1 MEERRRKRRDR
12 REDRVQGQSFMDVT
26 RQAFVRHLALDKWRE
41 IEDLRETLGFDWAR
55 AAEEACQFLTR
66 GPYAP
71 LWVRQWQADV
81 LPTAPEGDPGTVF
94 AAIERA
100 VAGAL
105 LSEEGER
112 KIRGD
117 RPLDE
122 DPEYKAFVD
131 RGIEKLLSQQAGEL
145 ESFT

>member
-1 MEERRRKRRDR
+1 MRQE
-12 REDRVQGQSFMDVT
+12 RVQGQSFMDVT

-41 IEDLRETLGFDWAR
+41 IEDMRETLGFEWAR
-55 AAEEACQFLTR
+55 AAEEACQFLSR

-71 LWVRQWQADV
+71 LWVRQWQSDV
-81 LPTAPEGDPGTVF
+81 LPAAPAGDPGKVF
-94 AAIERA
+94 AAVERA

-105 LSEEGER
+105 RAEEEER
-112 KIRGD
+112 RNRGD

-131 RGIEKLLSQQAGEL
+131 QGIEKLLRQQAGEL
-145 ESFT
+145 ESFA